1 MLRITAVINSSRTCR
16 TLNLPNPKPAELHAL
31 GLVNGHEADDMGAGR
46 VVLPRYIGT
55 VGKLGDVLSQTLQTE
70 AVWLGVLHFN
80 HQHSRNTLGTLSGLG
95 RLHFSHHPPPHMY
108 SPPHIYP
115 PPHMTCISAIIPSI
129 TSAYRCGTDELLRR
143 TPLTNL
149 CGVFVLT

>member
-55 VGKLGDVLSQTLQTE
+55 VGNL
-70 AVWLGVLHFN
+70 AMF
-80 HQHSRNTLGTLSGLG
+80 SRRRF
-95 RLHFSHHPPPHMY
+95 RL
-108 SPPHIYP
+108 
-115 PPHMTCISAIIPSI
+115 
-129 TSAYRCGTDELLRR
+129 R
-143 TPLTNL
+143 L
-149 CGVFVLT
+149 CGSASCTSIINTVGTH